1 MQRQSSAGV
10 IMRTIVIL
18 ILFLS
23 FSLPCSAE
31 TYHRGNR
38 SCDFEVAEEYYKHDS
53 EDLGNQT
60 LYAICLII
68 KGEDAQGLAM
78 LYPLADFQSRV
89 YASFFLAEYLHT
101 DGKFSTSISEE
112 NIDEALKYYFHNL
125 ALIALIPT
133 YPEPDYWAH
142 EKNNQLHLS
151 SIYSVAELYLWKYQL
166 GALGDYH
173 TRSSYEED
181 HNRKKYPQY
190 NRLMKDSLKKTLQQS
205 QVCANLPEKYYFN
218 PTRYKANIKVCTLLK
233 DLVITLIPL
242 EDKRQSILLQP
253 HCNVLNESNC
263 PEYYETHNKIH
274 NLMVDYR
281 ASARKIFNPGED
293 GEQ

>member
-1 MQRQSSAGV
+1 
-10 IMRTIVIL
+10 MRAIVIL

-89 YASFFLAEYLHT
+89 EASFFLAEYLDT
-101 DGKFSTSISEE
+101 GGTFTTQLSNE
-112 NIDEALKYYFHNL
+112 NIDEAIKYYFHTL

-133 YPEPDYWAH
+133 YPEPEYLFD
-142 EKNNQLHLS
+142 EKSLQMHLN
-151 SIYSVAELYLWKYQL
+151 SVYYIASRYLSKYKL
-166 GALGDYH
+166 GAVGNFREHRYAS
-173 TRSSYEED
+173 SSYTGEQK
-181 HNRKKYPQY
+181 HTYPQY
-190 NRLMKDSLKKTLQQS
+190 NRLMKDSLKKALQHS
-205 QVCANLPEKYYFN
+205 QVCANLPEKYYFRPDLYEAVTN
-218 PTRYKANIKVCTLLK
+218 SCTLLK
-233 DLVITLIPL
+233 DLIPTLMSL
-242 EDKRQSILLQP
+242 EDKRQEILLQP
-253 HCNVLNESNC
+253 HCEELNESNC
-263 PEYYETHNKIH
+263 PEYDETHTKIH
-274 NLMVDYR
+274 NLMVDYSD
-281 ASARKIFNPGED
+281 SAFEIFNPGEE
-293 GEQ
+293 GG